1 MCKYGFCWLALISAS
16 LLGNNGLAQE
26 TSRTQEIQTKQDSPN
41 IVLILSDDQAWTD
54 YSYMGH
60 AEIETPNLDA
70 LAKQSVL
77 FRRGYVPTALCRPS
91 LMTIITGRYAHQHG
105 ITGNDPSPKYAKRG
119 SEKNNQQR
127 AELIANVDRYPTIVK
142 LLAERGYQCHQS
154 GKWWEG
160 SFQRGGFTHGMTRG
174 FPEPGGRH
182 GDDGLTIGRKG
193 IEPVTEFIDG
203 AVAAKKP
210 FFVWYAPYRTCRIFH
225 ISLLRVC

>member
-1 MCKYGFCWLALISAS
+1 MCEIGFRWLVLIAAS
-16 LLGNNGLAQE
+16 LLGDMGFAQE
-26 TSRTQEIQTKQDSPN
+26 AAGTQAAQAKQELPN

-70 LAKQSVL
+70 LAKQSAL

-91 LMTIITGRYAHQHG
+91 LMTIITGRYAHQHR
-105 ITGNDPSPKYAKRG
+105 ITGNDPSPKYAERG

-127 AELIANVDRYPTIVK
+127 AELIANVDRYPTLAK
-142 LLAERGYQCHQS
+142 LLAQRGYQCHQS

-182 GDDGLTIGRKG
+182 GDG
-193 IEPVTEFIDG
+193 
-203 AVAAKKP
+203 
-210 FFVWYAPYRTCRIFH
+210 CR
-225 ISLLRVC
+225 